1 MVILSASLMLLAR
14 ESFLLYDFTFF
25 TSRLICWNKSN
36 YSGVIC
42 SLNKELVGQT
52 VCSLNC
58 IESTVLGWEHSTVW
72 GISAEWDNEREVVT
86 THFVNGLQENLWWKF
101 RCEVQICWSA
111 KWLKPNDP
119 LWKLVSCPVRAVT
132 PRVSAAG
139 LYVQTVNWRLFCF
152 KDNRGWW

>member
-1 MVILSASLMLLAR
+1 MRQYVYTLSCGKSSLTAFPWWLFFNIFIKCKHCCGYFVSVFDVAGPR
-14 ESFLLYDFTFF
+14 ITFF
-25 TSRLICWNKSN
+25 TSRLISWNKSN

-101 RCEVQICWSA
+101 RCESGSPNLLISKVTKA
-111 KWLKPNDP
+111 KWP
-119 LWKLVSCPVRAVT
+119 PVK
-132 PRVSAAG
+132 AG
-139 LYVQTVNWRLFCF
+139 
-152 KDNRGWW
+152 

>member
-1 MVILSASLMLLAR
+1 MVILSASLMLLAW

-25 TSRLICWNKSN
+25 TSRLISWNKSN

-72 GISAEWDNEREVVT
+72 GISAEWNNEREVVT

-101 RCEVQICWSA
+101 RCESGSPNFLISKVTKSKWVQFGQSPPEWVQLVCNVQI
-111 KWLKPNDP
+111 
-119 LWKLVSCPVRAVT
+119 
-132 PRVSAAG
+132 
-139 LYVQTVNWRLFCF
+139 VNCRLFCF